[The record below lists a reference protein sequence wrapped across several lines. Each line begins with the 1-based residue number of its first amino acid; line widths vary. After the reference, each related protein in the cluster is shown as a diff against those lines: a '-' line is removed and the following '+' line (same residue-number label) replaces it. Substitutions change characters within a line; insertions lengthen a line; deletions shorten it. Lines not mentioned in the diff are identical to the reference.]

1 MLTHDEVSGA
11 VIFAGRTD
19 RGAVVLVAEFFRSGI
34 VFVTRSYENIVRSIR
49 RLFRRHTDWL
59 AAGQC
64 TRNSDIFVGWQID
77 VVVCARFF
85 IATDVQVTGNTECIA
100 GKIHAAAVVCRGISG
115 DAAAVHR
122 KRAFI
127 LKINTAA
134 ITGCSITGDARRF
147 GNGHITTRIT
157 LVKHTA
163 ALYSRI
169 VFNHAVA
176 GYDESVDLRP
186 DAAAIALRYVITD
199 GAAVYIH
206 STAHH
211 RHAAGVC
218 YGVVITDGT
227 VVHRKCAT
235 GMRAYTTTAVVRP
248 GIFLMVIADGA
259 AIHFKSAVLCLH
271 TCTTSP
277 RAWIISMIAADRSAV
292 HGKCGGS
299 AV

>member
-11 VIFAGRTD
+11 VILAGRTD

-34 VFVTRSYENIVRSIR
+34 VFGTRSYANIVRSIR

-64 TRNSDIFVGWQID
+64 TRNSNIFVGWQID

-85 IATDVQVTGNTECIA
+85 VATDVQVTGNVECIA
-100 GKIHAAAVVCRGISG
+100 VKIHAAAVACRGVSG
-115 DAAAVHR
+115 DAAAVHC
-122 KRAFI
+122 KRAFLI
-127 LKINTAA
+127 EINTAA

-147 GNGHITTRIT
+147 GNGHSITRRTI
-157 LVKHTA
+157 VNTA

-176 GYDESVDLRP
+176 GYDESVDVRP
-186 DAAAIALRYVITD
+186 DAAAIALRCVITD

-218 YGVVITDGT
+218 YGLIITDDT
-227 VVHRKCAT
+227 AVHRKCAT
-235 GMRAYTTTAVVRP
+235 GLRAYTTATVVRP
-248 GIFLMVIADGA
+248 CIFRMVIADGA
-259 AIHFKSAVLCLH
+259 AIHCKSAVLYLH
-271 TCTTSP
+271 TCTIRP
-277 RAWIISMIAADRSAV
+277 KALRIGMIAADRSAV

-299 AV
+299 GV

>member
-11 VIFAGRTD
+11 VILAGRTD
-19 RGAVVLVAEFFRSGI
+19 RSVVVLVAEFFRSGI
-34 VFVTRSYENIVRSIR
+34 VFGTRSYANIVRSIR
-49 RLFRRHTDWL
+49 RLFRRHTDWI

-64 TRNSDIFVGWQID
+64 TRNIDIFVGWQID

-100 GKIHAAAVVCRGISG
+100 AKIHAAAVACRGIS
-115 DAAAVHR
+115 
-122 KRAFI
+122 
-127 LKINTAA
+127 
-134 ITGCSITGDARRF
+134 GDARRF
-147 GNGHITTRIT
+147 GNGHSITRRTIVNT
-157 LVKHTA
+157 T

-176 GYDESVDLRP
+176 GYDESVDVRP

-206 STAHH
+206 STAHN
-211 RHAAGVC
+211 RHATGVC
-218 YGVVITDGT
+218 YGLIITDDT
-227 VVHRKCAT
+227 AVHRKCAT

-248 GIFLMVIADGA
+248 GIFLIVIADGA
-259 AIHFKSAVLCLH
+259 AIHFKSAVLYLH

-277 RAWIISMIAADRSAV
+277 RAWIIGMIAADRSAV

-299 AV
+299 GV